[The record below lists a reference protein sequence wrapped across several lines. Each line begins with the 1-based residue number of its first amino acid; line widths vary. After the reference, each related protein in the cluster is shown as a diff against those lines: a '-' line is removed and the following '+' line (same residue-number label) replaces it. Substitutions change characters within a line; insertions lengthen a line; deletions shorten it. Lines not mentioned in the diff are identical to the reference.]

1 MSDEK
6 QWMMIRMK
14 IWISTI
20 IRWAPTPW
28 FTFGDTHF
36 RPKAT
41 TKPRQW
47 HTLIADTGRCWCSRR
62 QKAFPGSWVYLWWAL
77 PDYSIEW
84 VGRRSERCST
94 EFSGFD
100 ELLKIPHEPRTGRTE
115 FRNRKKFSLVRLSST
130 HKMQFR
136 DHIANWLILNECTP
150 RESKTGPIRSPF
162 GGCFRFARVASSVS
176 LWPLPEHIRTAW
188 TVRKHHT
195 DSDYNWL
202 LLASSGLSPAHTD

>member
-1 MSDEK
+1 MAHPDCWHRSLLVFTQAKSVSGQRCTYDEHFP
-6 QWMMIRMK
+6 
-14 IWISTI
+14 I
-20 IRWAPTPW
+20 IPSNGLEGALNVVAP
-28 FTFGDTHF
+28 
-36 RPKAT
+36 
-41 TKPRQW
+41 
-47 HTLIADTGRCWCSRR
+47 S
-62 QKAFPGSWVYLWWAL
+62 SV
-77 PDYSIEW
+77 
-84 VGRRSERCST
+84 
-94 EFSGFD
+94 D

-162 GGCFRFARVASSVS
+162 GGCFHFARVASSVS

-202 LLASSGLSPAHTD
+202 LLASSGVSPAHTD